1 MEDLKFNMSFMKT
14 HDYHVIM
21 TQLIP
26 IAIRG
31 VLLVKKR
38 EPITKLCSFFNAIS
52 HKVIDPLDLKMLQE
66 DLIHI
71 VTQLEMH
78 LPPTIFGMSVHLVI
92 HLVTQIQQLGPIFL
106 RRMLP
111 FKWLMSVLRKYVR
124 NKYMHMLVFLIC
136 ILDNS
141 ASAQNIP
148 LQHFTREYSKVLLFI
163 LSQGKAIAR
172 NDNK

>member
-78 LPPTIFGMSVHLVI
+78 LPPTFFGMSVHLVI

-124 NKYMHMLVFLIC
+124 NIYMHMLVFLIC
-136 ILDNS
+136 LLDNS

-148 LQHFTREYSKVLLFI
+148 LQHFTREYSKISLFI
-163 LSQGKAIAR
+163 FIPREVVAR